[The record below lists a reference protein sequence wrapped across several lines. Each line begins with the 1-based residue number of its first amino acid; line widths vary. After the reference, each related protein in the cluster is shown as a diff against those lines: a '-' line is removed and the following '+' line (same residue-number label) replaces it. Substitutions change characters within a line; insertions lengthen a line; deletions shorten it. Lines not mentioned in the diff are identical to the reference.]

1 MKTYHVFLFFLLAF
15 SFGFS
20 QNTDQ
25 EDIPFYDYQ
34 NLNLSNEGT
43 VTDYDVKPN
52 KLKITGTIYEADGIT
67 PAKDVVLYLYQHDEN
82 GEFHVEETGNS
93 KRLRHRTWIKTDEDG
108 KYTINT
114 FMPGE
119 AIIPLNYPRQYG
131 PKQLYLVAKTNDSE
145 DFNLPAFM
153 FEDDDLLSKSCKKR
167 LKRKG
172 IDCILSPELK
182 DGVLIAEKNI
192 ILPDNPKVK

>member
-1 MKTYHVFLFFLLAF
+1 MKTYTFFSIFLVVFSL
-15 SFGFS
+15 GFS
-20 QNTDQ
+20 QNGDQ
-25 EDIPFYDYQ
+25 EDIPFYDYKE
-34 NLNLSNEGT
+34 LTLSNEAT
-43 VTDYDVKPN
+43 VQDYEVKPN
-52 KLKITGTIYEADGIT
+52 KLKITGIIYESDGIT

-82 GEFHVEETGNS
+82 GEFQLEASENS
-93 KRLRHRTWIKTDEDG
+93 KRLRHRTWIKTDDDG

-119 AIIPLNYPRQYG
+119 AIVPLNYPRRYG
-131 PKQLYLVAKTNDSE
+131 PKQLYLVAKTDNSE

-153 FEDDDLLSKSCKKR
+153 FENDDLLSKSCKKR

-192 ILPDNPKVK
+192 ILPENPQVK